1 MLAGRHS
8 LRLRLMHL
16 QLAGR
21 FSHPLLP
28 LWQSLRGA
36 HLTPAHL
43 TPLPRLHC
51 PTYLLQR
58 PSRSAASRSK
68 TSSTAKPGGA
78 QGADPLSFAEL
89 HHLQAHANLRRQ
101 STANTSHLLGAIS
114 GPDPAALFAAAAAE
128 GAAVAA
134 AAAAALAVQQPMPQG
149 RRLSVVGGT
158 DGGSSSWSQETGDS
172 EESPEFTLRRTT
184 ARTAGTAAPLAMP
197 ATAAAAAAAGLALPP
212 AQHHY
217 LQPPAAAPNREQ
229 QVPTPAPA
237 ASTPAV
243 QSIVLPEALL
253 PLRLELP
260 VAPAAGAAD
269 GQSPGEVRCY
279 LMLAGMQKVPQ
290 QGAAVSSSAQGGSVP
305 STSAAGPR
313 FVKQLQPPPR

>member
-1 MLAGRHS
+1 M
-8 LRLRLMHL
+8 
-16 QLAGR
+16 
-21 FSHPLLP
+21 P
-28 LWQSLRGA
+28 
-36 HLTPAHL
+36 TL
-43 TPLPRLHC
+43 TPLPRLHR
-51 PTYLLQR
+51 PTHLLQR

-68 TSSTAKPGGA
+68 SSSTAKPGGA

-89 HHLQAHANLRRQ
+89 HHLQAQASLRRQ
-101 STANTSHLLGAIS
+101 STANTSHLLGAIG

-134 AAAAALAVQQPMPQG
+134 AAAAALAVQQPVPQG

-184 ARTAGTAAPLAMP
+184 ARTAGAAAPLAMP
-197 ATAAAAAAAGLALPP
+197 ATAAAAAAAAGLALPP

-279 LMLAGMQKVPQ
+279 WMLAGMQKVPQ
-290 QGAAVSSSAQGGSVP
+290 QGAAVSSSAQGGSVT

-313 FVKQLQPPPR
+313 VVKQLQPPPG